1 MRKTFCFGGGRGAK
15 TMSERAPMAD
25 GCVFCDIARRA
36 PASTAALLYSVPY
49 RCPSSSTNSDLVLI
63 CFGCRKCDP
72 RFLFVFLPC
81 AQDDKVVAF
90 RDINPSALRSNSSQ
104 LLYEAGHSLE
114 DSRALLESYWHYLVI
129 PIEHIPT
136 VNSLRKTIDDHQLV
150 SHMVKV
156 GKDLLN
162 QDAPNSEEHR
172 FGFHQPPFN
181 SVDHLHLHC
190 LALPFVPSW
199 RQVKYT
205 PLGPLGGFI
214 EAEKLLERI
223 KPDAEVYS

>member
-1 MRKTFCFGGGRGAK
+1 MRKTFCFGGSRVAK
-15 TMSERAPMAD
+15 RMSERAPMVD

-36 PASTAALLYSVPY
+36 PTSTTALLFS
-49 RCPSSSTNSDLVLI
+49 
-63 CFGCRKCDP
+63 
-72 RFLFVFLPC
+72 
-81 AQDDKVVAF
+81 DDKVVAF
-90 RDINPSALRSNSSQ
+90 RDINPSAFR
-104 LLYEAGHSLE
+104 
-114 DSRALLESYWHYLVI
+114 HYLVI

-136 VNSLRKTIDDHQLV
+136 VNSLQRTTDDHQLV
-150 SHMVKV
+150 GHMVKV

-190 LALPFVPSW
+190 LALPFIPSW

-205 PLGPLGGFI
+205 PLGPFGGFI
-214 EAEKLLERI
+214 EAEKILERI
-223 KPDAEVYS
+223 KPESEVYS

>member
-1 MRKTFCFGGGRGAK
+1 MKKSFCFGGSRVANR
-15 TMSERAPMAD
+15 MSERTPMAD
-25 GCVFCDIARRA
+25 GCMFCGIARRA
-36 PASTAALLYSVPY
+36 PTSTTALLY
-49 RCPSSSTNSDLVLI
+49 
-63 CFGCRKCDP
+63 
-72 RFLFVFLPC
+72 
-81 AQDDKVVAF
+81 ADDKVVAF
-90 RDINPSALRSNSSQ
+90 RDINPSAFR
-104 LLYEAGHSLE
+104 
-114 DSRALLESYWHYLVI
+114 HYLVI

-136 VNSLRKTIDDHQLV
+136 VNSIHRTKDDHQLV

-162 QDAPNSEEHR
+162 QDAPNSEEER

-190 LALPFVPSW
+190 LALPFMPSW

-223 KPDAEVYS
+223 KPQAEVYT

>member
-1 MRKTFCFGGGRGAK
+1 MRQTFCFGGSRVARR
-15 TMSERAPMAD
+15 MSERAPMAD

-36 PASTAALLYSVPY
+36 LTSTTALLYSVPY
-49 RCPSSSTNSDLVLI
+49 HCPHHHRGSNAAL
-63 CFGCRKCDP
+63 
-72 RFLFVFLPC
+72 
-81 AQDDKVVAF
+81 AAENDDRVVAF
-90 RDINPSALRSNSSQ
+90 RDINPSAFR
-104 LLYEAGHSLE
+104 HF
-114 DSRALLESYWHYLVI
+114 LVI
-129 PIEHIPT
+129 PIDHIPT
-136 VNSLRKTIDDHQLV
+136 INSLRRTKDDHQLV

-190 LALPFVPSW
+190 LALPFMPSW

-214 EAEKLLERI
+214 VAEKLLERI
-223 KPDAEVYS
+223 KPEAGVYS